1 VAEEGWMWEWTVV
14 AAKEATAVDEQE
26 VTEMVAK
33 TGATDNVEAEE
44 GVPEATVGE
53 GERMAAE
60 EREEELVVAVRLAVK
75 GEVVAAWGV
84 RVVVAVVEM
93 GRPSLHHTHNT
104 HQ

>member
-1 VAEEGWMWEWTVV
+1 MWEWTVV

-60 EREEELVVAVRLAVK
+60 EREEELVVAVAGREVEAGARQAV
-75 GEVVAAWGV
+75 
-84 RVVVAVVEM
+84 RMAVVLEATVVETVTVEARARRRRM
-93 GRPSLHHTHNT
+93 NSTR
-104 HQ
+104 